1 MVTTSLTETYP
12 YSNPDVALVIYKKK
26 LLEKEVIYGLVAAAF
41 FVVVAVLIGV
51 TSAFAPYFIA
61 AIILG
66 AGVGT
71 TFLSGIIFSKFKS
84 EIDSMTDLI
93 KEIGE
98 VSSKNFTDEMESI
111 KTLIDKIKTETNTYS
126 KKNLNYE
133 EFNALLDFK
142 RTYIK
147 RNMNISEN
155 HEEKKEWAEMFNALD
170 DAQSIDLSDD
180 EKSDFIKKLEDKH
193 KMLETINTSSGR
205 KKYLLTR
212 KYFLEQKIKCIRN
225 VEAYEVNKPFSSEK
239 KMLDLALEILWINE
253 ILINVDTENQ
263 VPLFEKNYNFHHK
276 NYSHEEEIAMIEN
289 KVPYCTKVSD
299 PEQPE
304 QKEPLNLHSVRKST
318 MELLQNIHFII

>member
-84 EIDSMTDLI
+84 EIDSMKDLI

-98 VSSKNFTDEMESI
+98 VSSKNFTDEMKSI
-111 KTLIDKIKTETNTYS
+111 KKLIDKIRTETNTYS
-126 KKNLNYE
+126 EKNLNYE
-133 EFNALLDFK
+133 EFNALLDLK

-147 RNMNISEN
+147 RKMSISQN
-155 HEEKKEWAEMFNALD
+155 DEEKKEWAERLNALN
-170 DAQSIDLSDD
+170 DAQTIDLSYD
-180 EKSDFIKKLEDKH
+180 EKSDFITKLESKH
-193 KMLETINTSSGR
+193 NSLETINTSSGR

-225 VEAYEVNKPFSSEK
+225 TEAYQVNKAFSSEK
-239 KMLDLALEILWINE
+239 KMLDLALEILWIE
-253 ILINVDTENQ
+253 DILMNVDTENE
-263 VPLFEKNYNFHHK
+263 VPLFEENYTFHHK
-276 NYSHEEEIAMIEN
+276 NYSRDEEAAMIEN
-289 KVPYCTKVSD
+289 SKPYCTLTD
-299 PEQPE
+299 ANMD
-304 QKEPLNLHSVRKST
+304 QKMSLNLNEVRKVT
-318 MELLQNIHFII
+318 FNFLQNIHFII